1 MTSAHAYSM
10 DFLAALPQM
19 IELAKE
25 TGIRQFVCKPPRECT
40 QDALSA
46 FAMKTIHLA
55 DRLSEA
61 GIQLLLHNEE
71 HEIRT
76 VIDGQTAF
84 EWLLDA
90 CGSKVSAQVDVGWV
104 MRAGADPEA
113 LLWRL
118 GNRVAS
124 VHYNDFDTA
133 GKETTVG
140 SGQLNILPCLQFAR
154 AHGCTQIVD
163 MEHCTLLQ
171 LKQSIAALNVYR
183 SRREKTISILSIL
196 DTQTGQTT
204 DLRSFDG
211 IIEAPNWSVDGKMLY
226 YNADGY
232 IWKYSLDSG
241 SIVRLNTGECNHCNN
256 DHVLSPDGA
265 FIAVSHQP
273 DDDNRS
279 LIYKVGLDSGSV
291 SLITPNAPSY
301 LHGWSP
307 DGKKLSYCAFRPSS
321 KPGAEWD
328 VDVYVI
334 SADGGKE
341 VCLTHG
347 VGFNDG
353 PEFSPDGRY
362 IWFNSTRSGLMQL
375 WRMKSDGSE
384 PTQMTFSEENNWFG
398 HISPDG
404 KKVLMLAFRK
414 NDLEP
419 HEHLPNMHVSLNLM
433 NTDGTDFHQ
442 LLTLFGGQGTINV
455 NSWSPDSRHAAFV
468 HYKLLHS

>member
-1 MTSAHAYSM
+1 MNPQEIKALASLCQSLGIYMTSAHAYSM

-124 VHYNDFDTA
+124 VHYKDFDTA

-204 DLRSFDG
+204 DLRCL
-211 IIEAPNWSVDGKMLY
+211 M
-226 YNADGY
+226 
-232 IWKYSLDSG
+232 
-241 SIVRLNTGECNHCNN
+241 
-256 DHVLSPDGA
+256 
-265 FIAVSHQP
+265 
-273 DDDNRS
+273 
-279 LIYKVGLDSGSV
+279 V
-291 SLITPNAPSY
+291 SLKRLI
-301 LHGWSP
+301 
-307 DGKKLSYCAFRPSS
+307 
-321 KPGAEWD
+321 
-328 VDVYVI
+328 
-334 SADGGKE
+334 
-341 VCLTHG
+341 
-347 VGFNDG
+347 
-353 PEFSPDGRY
+353 GRSMAKCC
-362 IWFNSTRSGLMQL
+362 IIMPMGTSGNIV
-375 WRMKSDGSE
+375 W
-384 PTQMTFSEENNWFG
+384 T
-398 HISPDG
+398 
-404 KKVLMLAFRK
+404 
-414 NDLEP
+414 
-419 HEHLPNMHVSLNLM
+419 
-433 NTDGTDFHQ
+433 
-442 LLTLFGGQGTINV
+442 
-455 NSWSPDSRHAAFV
+455 AAV
-468 HYKLLHS
+468 